1 MLERVAVGM
10 KERPLRHTG
19 SRPTPNSLPSH
30 SLAVET
36 VARLKDDFVVESF
49 DGEGPDMES
58 ERGLEPCR
66 PGVRLCPVHTGAEPV
81 TMEFSAI
88 PPARTLGLGSGTH
101 SPFRSAVATR
111 AMNRRNWRLSG

>member
-49 DGEGPDMES
+49 D
-58 ERGLEPCR
+58 
-66 PGVRLCPVHTGAEPV
+66 
-81 TMEFSAI
+81 
-88 PPARTLGLGSGTH
+88 
-101 SPFRSAVATR
+101 
-111 AMNRRNWRLSG
+111 